1 MVGTGRAR
9 GGRHAR
15 GRPLMSRRRG
25 VARRRRHAVRAAVRV
40 AFAGAAILSIWLLS
54 MEPFGLGMVQL
65 FVFVGPGALL
75 GLGAGWMANAAKPQA
90 WTWQRGRVAAI
101 RGALILPP
109 VLAFIVGLD
118 GNDRPQH
125 LLVGFVRS
133 AWLAFIAGGA
143 VAVSRLIRFRSIR
156 ARRRRATARRLEH
169 ARQQNRTKF
178 EEPVR
183 PRSTVEFRT
192 GHLGGVT

>member
-1 MVGTGRAR
+1 MIGKHRTIDPRTDPRIDTRRWR
-9 GGRHAR
+9 GA
-15 GRPLMSRRRG
+15 
-25 VARRRRHAVRAAVRV
+25 ARRRRHAVRAAIRV
-40 AFAGAAILSIWLLS
+40 AFAGAGILSIWLLS
-54 MEPFGLGMVQL
+54 TEPFGLGMVQL
-65 FVFVGPGALL
+65 FVFIGPGALL
-75 GLGAGWMANAAKPQA
+75 GLGTSWMANATKPRA

-125 LLVGFVRS
+125 LLVGFVRT

-156 ARRRRATARRLEH
+156 ARRRRASRRRLQH
-169 ARQQNRTKF
+169 ARQQHGPELEQPLRS
-178 EEPVR
+178 
-183 PRSTVEFRT
+183 RSTVEFRT
-192 GHLGGVT
+192 GHLGRVS